1 MPKVLI
7 KYNDYFY
14 IFLELYKNLKYKLYY
29 FYMNN
34 FSIFPLNNLDIWN
47 IYKKQIKAFWTVEE
61 IDFSQDYHDFEKL
74 DEDKQNALKMIL
86 SFFAN
91 SDGLVNF
98 NIQKNFLND
107 FDKEITYTYVYQMFI
122 EQIHNECY
130 SLMIDTLIKDND
142 EKNKLFDSINN
153 NDIIK
158 EISKWGLR
166 YSNDDVYSLSH
177 KLLVFICIEGIM
189 FSGAFAFIYWI
200 KNVCSKGNLFLP
212 ALIKSNEFISR
223 DEGMHVEFGIEIFKR
238 QNEIDNIPNFNKTS
252 IILEC
257 VSLTQKL
264 NKEILKI
271 KHIGMNE
278 DLMNKYTEYVADRIF
293 ISIGLNKYFKT
304 SNPFSFMDSIGMPQK
319 TNFHESRP
327 TEYQRA
333 SGGNTDILLM
343 SDDF

>member
-1 MPKVLI
+1 MI
-7 KYNDYFY
+7 
-14 IFLELYKNLKYKLYY
+14 ELYPLSIRPMKPIDKKFSLYP
-29 FYMNN
+29 
-34 FSIFPLNNLDIWN
+34 ILNNNIWEL
-47 IYKKQIKAFWTVEE
+47 YKKQIKSFWTVEE

-223 DEGMHVEFGIEIFKR
+223 DEGMHVEFGIEIFK
-238 QNEIDNIPNFNKTS
+238 ITF
-252 IILEC
+252 
-257 VSLTQKL
+257 
-264 NKEILKI
+264 
-271 KHIGMNE
+271 
-278 DLMNKYTEYVADRIF
+278 
-293 ISIGLNKYFKT
+293 
-304 SNPFSFMDSIGMPQK
+304 
-319 TNFHESRP
+319 
-327 TEYQRA
+327 
-333 SGGNTDILLM
+333 
-343 SDDF
+343 